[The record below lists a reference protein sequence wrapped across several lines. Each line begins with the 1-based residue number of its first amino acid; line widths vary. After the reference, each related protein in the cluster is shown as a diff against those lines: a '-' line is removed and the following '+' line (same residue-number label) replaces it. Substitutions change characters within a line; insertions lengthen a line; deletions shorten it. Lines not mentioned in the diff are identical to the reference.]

1 MSVPAAP
8 VWELTQ
14 HAGEVGLARLPAT
27 TTMPRWALA
36 EDAQGALWTVAR
48 TADELSI
55 ICGYDEIPGS
65 VVSVGPFVPFS
76 VDGPLDHD
84 LVGVLAGLL
93 TPIAAAGI
101 PVLAESTYDT
111 DWILV
116 PVPHVAEAVGVWTT
130 AGHSVDVV
138 EEDS

>member
-1 MSVPAAP
+1 
-8 VWELTQ
+8 
-14 HAGEVGLARLPAT
+14 VGLARLPAT
-27 TTMPRWALA
+27 ATVPRWALA

-48 TADELSI
+48 SLDELSI

-93 TPIAAAGI
+93 APIAAAGI
-101 PVLAESTYDT
+101 PVMAESTYDT

-116 PVPHVAEAVGVWTT
+116 PVPHVPEAVAVWSA
-130 AGHSVDVV
+130 AGHTIDVAS
-138 EEDS
+138 EEES